1 MATVRVKLNK
11 RASHQTTDG
20 RYPLILNIGHK
31 SKARE
36 IPFNLFLHEN
46 QFDEDTKKITGIVNS
61 VRQSKWIQK
70 IFSEVDFW
78 LTENQSEIKLWPIDK
93 LKSEVEKKF
102 FNKQTEITL
111 LNHGAK
117 YLERLVAEQRY
128 STAKSYEDALK
139 VFTKYHIK
147 QARKDDK
154 ILINSLFENS
164 SEGLKVKHAFK
175 IYDIAIKAIDAEM
188 MKNFKAYLNRRCN
201 SRNSVGI
208 FLRSLQAILNDASAS
223 FTELQDHR
231 PMRRIKKGS
240 YKNAPNPLA
249 MAEVQ
254 LIRDVKVDPGSSKFH
269 AKNYFLFMFGNMG
282 MNFFDMAI
290 LKRFQYDGE
299 RIKYFRK
306 KTEYQGDYF
315 SIKQNTECRKILS
328 LYLSDQGEHDYVFP
342 ILQSRTPASRIHRV
356 KNDRLGWF
364 NKHLRALALKA
375 EIPKDIT
382 SYSARDT
389 WTNIGLEMGI
399 DIRKISAGL
408 GHSSIE
414 VTNKHYGA
422 SIQEKFLDEINLRI
436 TARS

>member
-11 RASHQTTDG
+11 RASHKTTDG
-20 RYPLILNIGHK
+20 KYPLILNIGHK

-36 IPFNLFLHEN
+36 ISFNMFLNEQ
-46 QFDEDTKKITGIVNS
+46 QFDESTKKITGISNS
-61 VRQSKWIQK
+61 VRHSKWVQK
-70 IFSEVDFW
+70 IYSDVDFW
-78 LTENQSEIKLWPIDK
+78 ITEKQAEIKLWPIDK
-93 LKSEVEKKF
+93 LKSEIEKKF
-102 FNKQTEITL
+102 FNKQAEITL
-111 LNHGAK
+111 LDHGAK
-117 YLERLVAEQRY
+117 YLDRLVAEERY
-128 STAKSYEDALK
+128 STARSYEDALK
-139 VFTKYHIK
+139 IFTKYQIK

-154 ILINSLFENS
+154 ILIPSLFKRS
-164 SEGLKVKHAFK
+164 TEGLLVKDVFK
-175 IYDIAIKAIDAEM
+175 KYDIAIKAIDAEM
-188 MKNFKAYLNRRCN
+188 VKNFKAYLNRRCK

-240 YKNAPNPLA
+240 YKNAPNPLTLS
-249 MAEVQ
+249 EVN
-254 LIRDVKVDPGSSKFH
+254 LIREMKVEPGSSEFH

-315 SIKQNTECRKILS
+315 SIKQNLECRKILS
-328 LYLSDQGEHDYVFP
+328 LYLSDQAEEDYIFP
-342 ILQSRTPASRIHRV
+342 ILQNGTPASRIHRV

-364 NKHLRALALKA
+364 NKHLRVLATKA
-375 EIPKDIT
+375 EIPKDVT

-389 WTNIGLEMGI
+389 WTNVGLELGI

-422 SIQEKFLDEINLRI
+422 SIQEKILDEINLRI
-436 TARS
+436 TASA